1 MCWHRAW
8 KASSHRWHPRSV
20 DIAIRTLRYL
30 VRNEKR
36 LLRAVSNMSE
46 YFRTRLG
53 AMRFA
58 GDAEIR
64 VVGLAIGIDLHDEK
78 AAERLGKR
86 CRRKGLL
93 VSPVTL
99 RTRVPCRRPYEAP
112 ARTWER
118 KNRTI
123 SAEASG
129 PVGSVNDPLR
139 LPPDHAC
146 PAPCTTQ
153 CSTTAWLAGSR

>member
-93 VSPVTL
+93 VSPGSPFARASRGDALTKSPPAAGKG
-99 RTRVPCRRPYEAP
+99 RIEPSRPKH
-112 ARTWER
+112 R
-118 KNRTI
+118 
-123 SAEASG
+123 G
-129 PVGSVNDPLR
+129 PWGR
-139 LPPDHAC
+139 
-146 PAPCTTQ
+146 
-153 CSTTAWLAGSR
+153 